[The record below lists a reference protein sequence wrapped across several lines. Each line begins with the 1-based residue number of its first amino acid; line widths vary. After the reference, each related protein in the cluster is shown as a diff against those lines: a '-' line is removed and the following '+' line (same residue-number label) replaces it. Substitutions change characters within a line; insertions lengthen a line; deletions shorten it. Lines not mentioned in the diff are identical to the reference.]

1 MGDIDSEHP
10 MADTPQPSEAEL
22 ELLKI
27 LWRDGPASAREIQA
41 RLPEG
46 LAWAASTTRTV
57 LERMRAKGLLN
68 REEVHGVAV
77 YAAAAGKTQVLGGV
91 LRRLVRGVLEVDGP
105 LPASAFSGSQV
116 LNEAELEELTAVL
129 NADLEKDR

>member
-1 MGDIDSEHP
+1 MTD
-10 MADTPQPSEAEL
+10 APQPSEAEL

-41 RLPEG
+41 RLPDG

-57 LERMRAKGLLN
+57 LERMRAKGLLK
-68 REEVHGVAV
+68 REEIHGVAV

-91 LRRLVRGVLEVDGP
+91 LRRLMRGVLEVDGP

-116 LNEAELEELTAVL
+116 LSEAELEELTAVL
-129 NADLEKDR
+129 NADLEKDA

>member
-1 MGDIDSEHP
+1 